1 MILFYQNIK
10 PMKAPIRYI
19 VVSVFFLFPV
29 LLSAQ
34 EEAMA
39 VDTLAVE
46 LVKTHRDTTRNE
58 ISANILNTLVFGALD
73 VSYERIL
80 NNHSSIS
87 AAVFSKVFNKNEGED
102 GDLSELYTKNFSLTT
117 KFKYFLN
124 EEHMAWGYY
133 AEAFGM
139 ISSGANEKM
148 VTLTDRETGEPKEI
162 EAELE
167 YIDAA
172 FGIGVGRK
180 FISKKGFFLDVSVG
194 IGRNL
199 FQKDAPV
206 IVVLPGF
213 NIGYRY

>member
-1 MILFYQNIK
+1 
-10 PMKAPIRYI
+10 MKAYI
-19 VVSVFFLFPV
+19 HHIIISAFFLCPLFII
-29 LLSAQ
+29 AQ
-34 EEAMA
+34 EKNM
-39 VDTLAVE
+39 VTDTLHLE
-46 LVKTHRDTTRNE
+46 LVKSHRDTTRNE
-58 ISANILNTLVFGALD
+58 ISVNILNTLVFGALD

-87 AAVFSKVFNKNEGED
+87 AEVFSKVFNKNEGEE

-124 EEHMAWGYY
+124 EENMAWGYY

-139 ISSGANEKM
+139 ISSGKNEKM
-148 VTLTDRETGEPKEI
+148 VTITDRETGQPKEI
-162 EAELE
+162 EAELD

-172 FGIGVGRK
+172 LGIGIGRK

-199 FQKDAPV
+199 FQRDAPV

>member
-1 MILFYQNIK
+1 MNI
-10 PMKAPIRYI
+10 PVTYI
-19 VVSVFFLFPV
+19 IMSVLFLFPV
-29 LLSAQ
+29 VLTAQ
-34 EEAMA
+34 EEDNS
-39 VDTLAVE
+39 VDTLTVE

-58 ISANILNTLVFGALD
+58 ISVNILNTLVFGALD

-87 AAVFSKVFNKNEGED
+87 AEVFSKVFNKNKGEE
-102 GDLSELYTKNFSLTT
+102 GDLSEMYTKNFSLLT

-124 EEHMAWGYY
+124 EENMAWGYY

-139 ISSGANEKM
+139 ISSGVNEKT
-148 VTLTDRETGEPKEI
+148 VTITDYETGEPKEI
-162 EAELE
+162 EAELD

-172 FGIGVGRK
+172 LGIGVGRK